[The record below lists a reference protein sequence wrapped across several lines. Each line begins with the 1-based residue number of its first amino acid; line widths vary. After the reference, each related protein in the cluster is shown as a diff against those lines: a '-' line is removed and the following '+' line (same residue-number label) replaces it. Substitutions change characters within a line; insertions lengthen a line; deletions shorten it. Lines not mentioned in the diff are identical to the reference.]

1 MYYLLQLKR
10 ERIKELNIVHKVQA
24 TSKCLTNSTS

>member
-24 TSKCLTNSTS
+24 TSKCTNSTS